1 MAKFEKK
8 ITELGLE
15 EGKLSK
21 NLNKFVR
28 DYRKAEAQLEEM
40 KDELKTAPDEKKEE
54 LQNEITELEEAL
66 AETDE
71 ELVGR
76 VQTYADNREYY
87 AQKVQDLNRGRQKAE
102 QARGAASNPQPQ
114 PEPEPQKA
122 EEAPKQEETPKIEE
136 AKVVSTEPAGTAAA
150 KAVPI
155 EEKKKD
161 SSNWLLWGVL
171 GIAGIMVGVNLFRNK
186 N

>member
-1 MAKFEKK
+1 MSKFEKK

-21 NLNKFVR
+21 NLNKMVKDF
-28 DYRKAEAQLEEM
+28 RKAEAQLEEM
-40 KDELKTAPDEKKEE
+40 KEELEKVSGDEKEQLKG
-54 LQNEITELEEAL
+54 EIAELEEAL

-114 PEPEPQKA
+114 PQPQKV
-122 EEAPKQEETPKIEE
+122 EEAPKQVETPKIEE

-155 EEKKKD
+155 EEKKE

>member
-21 NLNKFVR
+21 NLNKMVKDF
-28 DYRKAEAQLEEM
+28 RKAEAQLEEM
-40 KDELKTAPDEKKEE
+40 KEELEKLSGDEKEQ
-54 LQNEITELEEAL
+54 LQGEISELEEAL
-66 AETDE
+66 AETDD

-102 QARGAASNPQPQ
+102 EARGAASNPQPQ
-114 PEPEPQKA
+114 PKKV
-122 EEAPKQEETPKIEE
+122 EEAPKQVETPKVEE

-155 EEKKKD
+155 EQKKE